1 MAGDLIVTINIAEHD
16 TFVREGADLKL
27 NMIISLK
34 EALCG
39 F

>member
-1 MAGDLIVTINIAEHD
+1 MAGDLIVTINIEEHG
-16 TFVREGADLKL
+16 TFERVGADLKME
-27 NMIISLK
+27 MIISLK